1 MAEQLPL
8 PAPPESILPPLALSD
23 GALLEF
29 SREINV
35 QLKAFDK
42 RFATPRVHPR
52 LTFGQARGPSRRPR

>member
-8 PAPPESILPPLALSD
+8 PAPPESSLPPLALSD

-29 SREINV
+29 NREMSV
-35 QLKAFDK
+35 QLKAFDR

-52 LTFGQARGPSRRPR
+52 LVFGEARGASRRPR